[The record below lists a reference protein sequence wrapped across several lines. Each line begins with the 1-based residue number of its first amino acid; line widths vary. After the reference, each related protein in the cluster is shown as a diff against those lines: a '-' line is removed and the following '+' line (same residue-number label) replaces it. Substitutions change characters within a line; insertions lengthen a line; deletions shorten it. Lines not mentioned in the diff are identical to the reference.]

1 MFPILNPPP
10 SSQFFYYLV
19 AKWSLTLLWPHGL
32 KPARQLCPWD
42 FPGKNIG
49 VGCHLLLQG
58 IFPTQRSNP
67 GLLHCRQIL
76 YLWVLHKYLLS
87 KWIICWLKKC
97 TMWELWVKSY
107 LEQNYD
113 YSLGCG
119 LSELLHRSGGGDI
132 NIYVILVKRDRS
144 NQSHIWKK
152 VAASYEE
159 QVSLLMILVLFW
171 IWEDARNWTHKIF
184 YLKACSARFPRSQ
197 NASYL
202 ISTLNSYRGM
212 LEVSNCS
219 G

>member
-1 MFPILNPPP
+1 MTSLFSPLLPWVYPPWWPGVLWFLEVWRWFLWWGKIL
-10 SSQFFYYLV
+10 
-19 AKWSLTLLWPHGL
+19 
-32 KPARQLCPWD
+32 
-42 FPGKNIG
+42 
-49 VGCHLLLQG
+49 
-58 IFPTQRSNP
+58 
-67 GLLHCRQIL
+67 
-76 YLWVLHKYLLS
+76 KY
-87 KWIICWLKKC
+87 CWLKKC

-113 YSLGCG
+113 CSLGCG

-171 IWEDARNWTHKIF
+171 IWKDARNWTHKIF